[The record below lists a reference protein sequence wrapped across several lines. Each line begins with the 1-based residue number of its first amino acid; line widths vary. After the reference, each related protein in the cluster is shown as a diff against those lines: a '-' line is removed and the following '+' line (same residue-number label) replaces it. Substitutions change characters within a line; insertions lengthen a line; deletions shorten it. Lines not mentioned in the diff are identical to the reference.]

1 MADPQTIVAAAALA
15 LHDAPA
21 DRAQTTATPQMNFKD
36 RIALARIK
44 LAYMVTVL
52 RLGQLA
58 WGNRRL
64 RRELFRVLQIK

>member
-1 MADPQTIVAAAALA
+1 LLELWRTDAAVVVEQTQKII
-15 LHDAPA
+15 
-21 DRAQTTATPQMNFKD
+21 QTKMNLKD

-64 RRELFRVLQIK
+64 RRELLRALESK